1 VLDGQGQVIE
11 LLRADEARALV
22 TSGAIAGG
30 MIPKVQAAL
39 TAAAGGT
46 RTVVLDGRQ
55 PHALR
60 EALAGGLAGQRG
72 TGTLI
77 G

>member
-1 VLDGQGQVIE
+1 
-11 LLRADEARALV
+11 
-22 TSGAIAGG
+22 

-39 TAAAGGT
+39 TAADGGT
-46 RTVVLDGRQ
+46 RTVVLDGRR

-60 EALAGGLAGQRG
+60 ESLAGGLAGQRG